1 MSLNLDEVVCQLQK
15 EALEDLNSLYEKD
28 NLKNIKVIKESKR
41 KLYSIFEEM
50 NRSIHQLNE
59 DQTKLMVIKSKQEL
73 IRILYETKETTMLLS
88 ENDAFDNHKEFLSN
102 TSRYI
107 QYGYIT
113 K

>member
-50 NRSIHQLNE
+50 NRSIHQLN
-59 DQTKLMVIKSKQEL
+59 
-73 IRILYETKETTMLLS
+73 
-88 ENDAFDNHKEFLSN
+88 
-102 TSRYI
+102 
-107 QYGYIT
+107 
-113 K
+113 

>member
-73 IRILYETKETTMLLS
+73 IRILYETKEKTMLLS
-88 ENDAFDNHKEFLSN
+88 ENDAFDNHK
-102 TSRYI
+102 
-107 QYGYIT
+107 
-113 K
+113 